1 MKMKKLLWLVMALM
15 LALSALA
22 LADTETDQ
30 TADLESQLEAAN
42 ARIAELE
49 ALNELY
55 KPYYEMQIVAE
66 YGDDGII
73 WKEDAEAQYNYMANL
88 YNSYGIS
95 ISGYENEIKQ
105 SVLESMIQVAV
116 LQDKAEELGFTQL
129 SEETQASLEE
139 EAATSF
145 ENYVETYKSYFA
157 SEDKTDEEVRQETID
172 YLESSQVTEQT
183 LLEFLIKNYAD
194 EQLYNHVTEGVT
206 VNDEEVQAAY
216 DAKIAENQEEYADD
230 FNYNNARTNGETI
243 AWNPEGYRAVK
254 HVLVKFTDEQ
264 ATRYSDLQSTLTSLN
279 EELEALKTPE
289 TTEEPTD
296 AAEAADAAEAEAT
309 AEAEAVEAEATPE
322 PTPEPRSEE
331 EIQADISSI
340 GAEIEALY
348 SELMPKAQEVIDAFN
363 AGTEFDA
370 LIEQYG
376 EDGGMQVEPSKSI
389 GYAVAENST
398 YWESAFVEGAMAIA
412 EVGQI
417 SEPVYGSNGIHIIY
431 YMSDITPGAV
441 AFEEISEAV
450 ETECL
455 DAKISETYNNQVT
468 AWIEE
473 AAPVYHID
481 RM

>member
-1 MKMKKLLWLVMALM
+1 MKMKKLLCLVMALM

-30 TADLESQLEAAN
+30 TADLETQLEAAN

-49 ALNELY
+49 ALTELY

-95 ISGYENEIKQ
+95 ISGYEDEVKQ

-116 LQDKAEELGFTQL
+116 LQDKADELGFTQL

-183 LLEFLIKNYAD
+183 LLESLIKNYAD
-194 EQLYNHVTEGVT
+194 EQLYNHVIEGVT
-206 VNDEEVQAAY
+206 VNDEEIQAAY
-216 DAKIAENQEEYADD
+216 DAKVAENQEEYADD

-289 TTEEPTD
+289 AT
-296 AAEAADAAEAEAT
+296 DAAEAEAT
-309 AEAEAVEAEATPE
+309 AEAEAVEAEA
-322 PTPEPRSEE
+322 TPEPRSEE

-398 YWESAFVEGAMAIA
+398 YWESAFVEGAMSIA
-412 EVGQI
+412 EAGQI

-441 AFEEISEAV
+441 AFEEIAEAV
-450 ETECL
+450 ESECL
-455 DAKISETYNNQVT
+455 DAKISETYSNQV
-468 AWIEE
+468 ASWIEE

>member
-1 MKMKKLLWLVMALM
+1 MKMKKLLCLVMALM

-30 TADLESQLEAAN
+30 TAVLETQLEAAN

-49 ALNELY
+49 ALTELY

-95 ISGYENEIKQ
+95 ISGYEDEVKQ

-116 LQDKAEELGFTQL
+116 LQDKADELGFTQL

-183 LLEFLIKNYAD
+183 LLESLIKNYAD
-194 EQLYNHVTEGVT
+194 EQLYNHVIEGVT
-206 VNDEEVQAAY
+206 VNDEEIQAAY
-216 DAKIAENQEEYADD
+216 DAKVAENQEEYADD

-289 TTEEPTD
+289 AT
-296 AAEAADAAEAEAT
+296 DAAEAEAT
-309 AEAEAVEAEATPE
+309 AEAEAVEAEA
-322 PTPEPRSEE
+322 TPEPRSEE

-398 YWESAFVEGAMAIA
+398 YWESAFVEGAMSIA
-412 EVGQI
+412 EAGQI

-441 AFEEISEAV
+441 AFEEIAEAV
-450 ETECL
+450 ESECL
-455 DAKISETYNNQVT
+455 DAKISETYSNQV
-468 AWIEE
+468 ASWIEE

-481 RM
+481 LM